1 MIALLAPALLFFSN
15 ALMHITL
22 FTRLPEISSAAGLD
36 KAGLG
41 LALLALPIGT
51 VLALPIAGRLNDR
64 LGPHVAAP
72 TMLLVNTLMMPLFAL
87 VPGLAIGLLF
97 ASYSFVRTILEVAQN
112 MVALGIERRTG
123 VSVLS
128 RSHGFWSVGLFVGS
142 LAAGMLA
149 GIGAS
154 PLWHQIIASAAVIF
168 LMILFRAVAPHDFPA
183 IPKAGSGRLP
193 FAIPGR
199 AILLIFAM
207 TVGIGLTEGTVYDW
221 SIFYMQD
228 VIGADPST
236 AGYSF
241 AAFTIGMGVT
251 RMLGDSLRMRF
262 SDATLVRGNVVM
274 CACGIAVLLMSP
286 GPQQAGVA
294 LAMLGAGVALNAPI
308 GVAVVSR
315 LPGRSTAE
323 NMAALSMVAL
333 IVTFGMPAL
342 FGFVAEALGLRIV
355 FAALLPILAVGFLL
369 APVAGRGAKV
379 VNGSERAAL
388 PEI

>member
-41 LALLALPIGT
+41 LALLGLPIGT

-142 LAAGMLA
+142 LAAGALA
-149 GIGAS
+149 GVGAS

-262 SDATLVRGNVVM
+262 SDATLVRGNVV
-274 CACGIAVLLMSP
+274 I
-286 GPQQAGVA
+286 
-294 LAMLGAGVALNAPI
+294 
-308 GVAVVSR
+308 
-315 LPGRSTAE
+315 STAE

-369 APVAGRGAKV
+369 APLAGRGAKV
-379 VNGSERAAL
+379 INGSERAAL

>member
-1 MIALLAPALLFFSN
+1 MTALLAPALLFFSN

-22 FTRLPEISSAAGLD
+22 FTRLPEISGAAGLD

-41 LALLALPIGT
+41 LALLGLPIGT

-72 TMLLVNTLMMPLFAL
+72 VMLLVNALMMPFFAL
-87 VPGLAIGLLF
+87 VPGLAAGLLF
-97 ASYSFVRTILEVAQN
+97 ASYSFVRTVLEVAQN

-142 LAAGMLA
+142 LAAGILA
-149 GIGAS
+149 GSGAT
-154 PLWHQIIASAAVIF
+154 PLWHQIIASAVVAL
-168 LMILFRAVAPHDFPA
+168 LMVVFWAVAPRDYPTLPTAGLKRPA
-183 IPKAGSGRLP
+183 

-228 VIGADPST
+228 VIGSAPST
-236 AGYSF
+236 AGYVF

-251 RMLGDSLRMRF
+251 RMMGDGLRMRF
-262 SDATLVRGNVVM
+262 SNTTLVRGNVLM
-274 CACGIAVLLMSP
+274 CACGIAVLLMSS
-286 GPQQAGVA
+286 GPIQAGLA

-308 GVAVVSR
+308 SVSVVSH

-333 IVTFGMPAL
+333 IATFGVPAP
-342 FGFVAEALGLRIV
+342 FGFVAEAVGLRIV

-369 APVAGRGAKV
+369 APVAGRRTDNQVFSQAV
-379 VNGSERAAL
+379 SNQ
-388 PEI
+388 

>member
-1 MIALLAPALLFFSN
+1 MTALLAPALLFFSN

-22 FTRLPEISSAAGLD
+22 FTRLPEISGAAGLD

-41 LALLALPIGT
+41 LALLGLPIGT

-72 TMLLVNTLMMPLFAL
+72 AMLLVNALMMPVFAL
-87 VPGLAIGLLF
+87 VPGLAAGLLF
-97 ASYSFVRTILEVAQN
+97 ASYSFVRTVLEVAQN

-142 LAAGMLA
+142 LAAGILA
-149 GIGAS
+149 GSGAT
-154 PLWHQIIASAAVIF
+154 PLWHQIIASAVVAL
-168 LMILFRAVAPHDFPA
+168 LMVVFWAVAPRDYPTLPTAGRKRPA
-183 IPKAGSGRLP
+183 

-228 VIGADPST
+228 VIGSAPST
-236 AGYSF
+236 AGYVF

-251 RMLGDSLRMRF
+251 RMMGDGLRMRF
-262 SDATLVRGNVVM
+262 SNTTLVRGNVLM
-274 CACGIAVLLMSP
+274 CACGIAVLLMSS
-286 GPQQAGVA
+286 GPIQAGLA

-308 GVAVVSR
+308 SVSVVSH

-333 IVTFGMPAL
+333 IATFGVPAL
-342 FGFVAEALGLRIV
+342 FGFVAEAVGLRIV
-355 FAALLPILAVGFLL
+355 FAALLPILTVGFLL
-369 APVAGRGAKV
+369 APVAGRRTDNQVFSQAV
-379 VNGSERAAL
+379 SNQ
-388 PEI
+388 

>member
-1 MIALLAPALLFFSN
+1 MTALLAPALLFFSN

-22 FTRLPEISSAAGLD
+22 FTRLPEISGAAGLD

-41 LALLALPIGT
+41 LALLGLPIGT

-72 TMLLVNTLMMPLFAL
+72 AMLLVNALMMPVFAL
-87 VPGLAIGLLF
+87 VPGLAAGLLF
-97 ASYSFVRTILEVAQN
+97 ASYSFVRTVLEVAQN

-142 LAAGMLA
+142 LAAGILA
-149 GIGAS
+149 GSGVT
-154 PLWHQIIASAAVIF
+154 PLWHQIIASAVVAL
-168 LMILFRAVAPHDFPA
+168 LMVVFWAVAPRDYPTLPTAGRKRPA
-183 IPKAGSGRLP
+183 

-228 VIGADPST
+228 VIGSAPST
-236 AGYSF
+236 AGYVF

-251 RMLGDSLRMRF
+251 RMMGDGLRMRF
-262 SDATLVRGNVVM
+262 SNTTLVRGNVLM
-274 CACGIAVLLMSP
+274 CACGIAVLLMSS
-286 GPQQAGVA
+286 GPIQAGLA

-308 GVAVVSR
+308 SVSVVSH

-333 IVTFGMPAL
+333 IATFGVPAL
-342 FGFVAEALGLRIV
+342 FGFVAEAVGLRIV
-355 FAALLPILAVGFLL
+355 FAALLPILTVGFLL
-369 APVAGRGAKV
+369 APVAGRRTDNQVFSQAV
-379 VNGSERAAL
+379 SNQ
-388 PEI
+388 